1 MLYARYVEDEEDG
14 GHLFFKC
21 KLARQVWQQ
30 MLLESQR
37 ATMGTL
43 SSSREAMA
51 FLLQQKE
58 EIQTQMVII
67 LWSIWTERNC
77 IREEG
82 RRRSAES
89 LVRSIRIYADEVIRT
104 QVQEKRRKEP
114 NLAAWSRPPA
124 DYLKLNCDGSFR
136 SADQSGSWGFIII
149 RDWEGDVVLTG
160 RGRVNHLLSALHAEL
175 VACLQGVQAALNLG
189 SGKLMPW
196 SFSRN

>member
-1 MLYARYVEDEEDG
+1 
-14 GHLFFKC
+14 
-21 KLARQVWQQ
+21 
-30 MLLESQR
+30 
-37 ATMGTL
+37 MGTL
-43 SSSREAMA
+43 SSSREVAMA

-58 EIQTQMVII
+58 EIQIQMVII
-67 LWSIWTERNC
+67 LCSIWTWTERNC

-136 SADQSGSWGFIII
+136 SADQSGSGCWGFII
-149 RDWEGDVVLTG
+149 RGWEGDVVLTG
-160 RGRVNHLLSALHAEL
+160 RGELTIYSVLFTLNWLLVCKGCKLLSTLA
-175 VACLQGVQAALNLG
+175 VAN
-189 SGKLMPW
+189 
-196 SFSRN
+196 